1 MRKRFIFAFV
11 LLILLSTYN
20 LQNHYSISSKFYI
33 KKIIVENNFILKEED
48 IIQNLLFLY
57 KTNLFFLGEK
67 KLKHQINKMDFVE
80 SFKIKKI
87 FPNTIKIEIYEKKP
101 IAILQKKE
109 RRYYYTNKDEIVDF
123 KTLENYKNLP
133 VIFGNEK
140 DFKILYTNLKKTNFP
155 IKTIE
160 KFFLYKSKR
169 WDLLTTNN
177 ITIKLPINEYNKSL
191 NNFIKITKNKNLN
204 KYKTF
209 DYRINGQLIL
219 N

>member
-101 IAILQKKE
+101 IAILQKK
-109 RRYYYTNKDEIVDF
+109 RK
-123 KTLENYKNLP
+123 
-133 VIFGNEK
+133 
-140 DFKILYTNLKKTNFP
+140 KIL
-155 IKTIE
+155 
-160 KFFLYKSKR
+160 LYR
-169 WDLLTTNN
+169 
-177 ITIKLPINEYNKSL
+177 
-191 NNFIKITKNKNLN
+191 
-204 KYKTF
+204 
-209 DYRINGQLIL
+209 
-219 N
+219 